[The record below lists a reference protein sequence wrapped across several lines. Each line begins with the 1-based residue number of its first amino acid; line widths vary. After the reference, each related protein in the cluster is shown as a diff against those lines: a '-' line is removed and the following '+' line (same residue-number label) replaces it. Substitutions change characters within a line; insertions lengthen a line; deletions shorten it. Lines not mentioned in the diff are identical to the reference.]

1 MAIFNQGDQLPKQDA
16 QTTIITEG
24 ATLNGEMKLSC
35 NLYVDGEFEGVV
47 HSTSTVTIGKNGRI
61 KGDIKAEK
69 IMVQGLIDGSLDCER
84 LEILSSGK
92 VHGKILTSELVVE
105 AQAEFSGESHLKKS
119 SDVKVD
125 KKVSKEEQELKVDTK

>member
-24 ATLNGEMKLSC
+24 ATLNGEMNLSC
-35 NLYVDGEFEGVV
+35 NLYVDGEFEGVI
-47 HSTSTVTIGKNGRI
+47 HSTSTVTVGKNGRI

-69 IMVQGLIDGSLDCER
+69 IMVQGLIDGALDCER

-92 VHGKILTSELVVE
+92 VHGKIVTSELVIE
-105 AQAEFSGESHLKKS
+105 AKAEFSGESHLKTS
-119 SDVKVD
+119 LDVKVD
-125 KKVSKEEQELKVDTK
+125 KTTIEEEQEEEPKV